1 LAQRQ
6 AEKLSK
12 RLLGL
17 QHAGGSEIFIALFA
31 MFLADARSLNRCQN
45 ITGSIREID
54 LMRTRILFALAA
66 GALFQA
72 VFAQAKPDLIIIGS
86 VSVTPNPVTAGSSVT
101 VSYTVKNQGTAF
113 ANQSTTRIQIKNAS
127 SVLLTEQ
134 YFTTSALSAG
144 ASTTESR
151 SLSIPNSAAAGTY
164 TVYVILD
171 YNNAIGQSNTNN
183 DIYWTSLSIQ
193 TVQQLPDLVVS
204 SLSVSSTSVRAGS
217 QVTVSLTV
225 LNQGSGSA
233 PSSLTRIRLAAGTT
247 ITTND
252 PLLDAFTVGPLA
264 ANQSQSFSRTVT
276 IPSTTVPGNYY
287 MGATANADGAI
298 TESNGN
304 NNQRTTPITIT
315 GTDNATFVS
324 KTIADNTTMSPGQSF
339 TVTFRLRNSGTT
351 TWTPGA
357 SGHTLNFVSGN
368 QMGAP
373 SYVALS
379 SSVSPGSEVNIN
391 IPMTAPSTTGTYTGY
406 WRMNNPSRVFF
417 GDQVYVQIVVSSP
430 NSDLIPQNLAV
441 TPNLG
446 PAGSNATVSFT
457 IRNQGSGTAKESTTN
472 IRINTSSSNVTK
484 DDPLLASI
492 NIPSISPGG
501 TYTVS
506 QPVTIPSNRP
516 TGTNY
521 IWVIL
526 DVNRTANQSNE
537 TNDRAYVPFT
547 VSLSSGSAKVS
558 QGITI
563 TPAPVIVGQ
572 NFQGSFTL
580 TEVQGAPITFENI
593 TIAILRS
600 DNTHVV
606 DMDYRTNV
614 SIPANGTYQY
624 SSTRQWRTT
633 DPSGNYKAVARGK
646 VPGGNWFDFLVTGS
660 GVNSVPFTV
669 AQDGEVISTPSTPTG
684 PTTGSPGTSYTYSTG
699 GSSSNFGHP
708 VQYQFDWGDGS
719 TSDWLAVG
727 ITSASKAW
735 SSSST
740 YGVKARGRCATHTS
754 VVSNWSSNLPV
765 TISSQGT
772 SIWPNPQISNS
783 PYRTGPFAES
793 AQNLVGQCTWYV
805 FGRIQETG
813 LIPRSVLDNA
823 VNRNGSRGIFLGNAN
838 TWHLDATAAGL
849 LTGVEARP
857 GAIAIW
863 HSSNNHNAFQE
874 NATQVTESNNTPRIG
889 YDVIVTRDGTR
900 LRAQAGTGAQ
910 LLWEMPR
917 FTVMRVTSGPVN
929 ADGFQWYELTGNGR
943 TGWCAWLQADA
954 SGPAQTGS
962 FWWNFTRIQL
972 QPAARFLTSGPDIYI
987 YPNPRLI
994 SPIDGATAVPINATF
1009 SWAAIGG
1016 ATYWLQVSKNSS
1028 FTDLVV
1034 DQRGLST
1041 NSFTAQLS
1049 ADTRYWWRVNLGN
1062 PTTPSPWSGWTF
1074 TTGGTSTGA
1083 ISVNATLN
1091 GSAWS
1096 GAVTYRFTGP
1106 QNIDGTTVPSTFTN
1120 RPTGSYTITY
1130 LSGGPSG
1137 ATFRDITPSAT
1148 QTLNAGGTVTFT
1160 MNFTSAGPSITRVGT
1175 NNTIIGSKE
1184 RKWFSIYGSGF
1195 ASGATVTLRTGTQ
1208 QFIIP
1213 QDRTKY
1219 ISTSEIQIFANLSA
1233 DPASWSAQVT
1243 NPNGAASNLFPFSVV
1258 APVPSITSIDPVSRA
1273 AGSSGFT
1280 LTVNGKEFN
1289 SSSVVQWN
1297 GSNRSTQRITDAN
1310 GFTIQLQASI
1320 SASDIATQG
1329 KAKITVFNPAPGGG
1343 TSPSVDFDI
1352 VPQGTSTLAV
1362 QVKNINGTSSP
1373 VPGANGVVELYS
1385 STNQLIST
1393 QATNASGLA
1402 TFTNVAPSTGYSLRV
1417 YHNPPASTTIF
1428 AKEYWGRKT
1437 SINITAGATLNESF
1451 IRNMPYSLAL
1461 RAYNSATSEDVTGK
1475 TVASGTTVR
1484 LELTIQ
1490 NPNVEGSSSQSVRGR
1505 VVLDRNKDSNY
1516 DVDQTS
1522 STAQIVHAG
1531 SSTRFSYTFAPQN
1544 SGQYFF
1550 AVAALSNVD
1559 GRDVV
1564 TDGWQWSSTPL
1575 FTVADVAGPTVIST
1589 NPRNGDLAAPVT
1601 NTLTATFN
1609 KDLQPGSLSVRV
1621 VDLRN
1626 AAVAIRSKTVSGSTL
1641 TLSLESTLAYSTGY
1655 AVSIDAGAV
1664 KDLAGNPNA
1673 AYSWV
1678 FVTAAPDAPDK
1689 PTLASPLDNS
1699 TNLTSPVTLRWN
1711 AVGRATGYVVQV
1723 AKDLS
1728 FTEKIF
1734 EQAVQGTSVSVTLD
1748 QGTLYFWRVLAAVNQ
1763 TLGPWSTTWRFT
1775 TVSTTA
1781 SKLNLTVYPSNTQL
1795 LERGQ
1800 SVEFTAR
1807 VTDEQGFSVS
1817 GARIAG
1823 QDEIRNDSFDA
1834 GITGSDGT
1842 VRYRTASVPLNA
1854 TNGTLYTIT
1863 FRASKPG
1870 FSDSPIQT
1878 RQVQV
1883 SVPQPLVPSISVSQ
1897 TTVNF
1902 SAQHNGSL
1910 PPGQSVTITNSGSGT
1925 LNWSITGKPPW
1936 LDVTPTSGTNNNV
1949 TVQIR
1954 PNTTALDPNTSPH
1967 PATLQVTSTNANNS
1981 PKSISVT
1988 YTIQSSVTELKVGGV
2003 TIYATQITDVSPGV
2017 KRCDG
2022 NVNINRILN
2031 FSGPIDVRPSDLSV
2045 SGDCAIYLE
2054 NIPLRKKGPKVTL
2067 YDGSFKFRISSYQS
2081 KIVDFVSSGAREFLD
2096 LFAVKIKP
2104 KEITLLTDGAIING
2118 ALSLQQLGVELGA
2131 RSLEL
2136 TTSKGLKVNEP
2147 FESVSKDLS
2156 GIRFTDINLFFDP
2169 IQEIWNAR
2177 FFVRA
2182 PIFKAGAG
2190 FEVSEGTLDAVYF
2203 DTEVGVELPIEY
2215 LGKRLNISFY
2225 ELGGGV
2231 YGLANPSTMRINLIG
2246 DLGLPGD
2253 IAKILQLSFDL
2264 NYTLPTF
2271 LEGTGELTLLYTI
2284 PIANSK
2290 VHFDIPNIFNIAGD
2304 LKVPFSYPAGIGL
2317 SGSLEA
2323 HAKLGLI
2330 LQPNPL
2336 VEGNLKGKLQLW
2348 TAPPLLPTRN
2358 AILSSINL
2366 MNVFF
2371 PFETSA
2377 DLSFRNL
2384 AGWGTLKIG
2393 KYDLAFKID
2402 FEPVLNKQ
2410 YPKIDLG
2417 TNAENLNPKLF
2428 GKLITRNDALNT
2440 LDRFEGLSLVVS
2452 EHAPNNFLRKGASGT
2467 FDQIVPLREEV
2478 SQIIF
2483 RLRGSTLLPQTTLVL
2498 PNGTRVNRT
2507 DAAENRAAG
2516 FSYLEDVQAKEVFWI
2531 IDRPAKGDWR
2541 IEIAAG
2547 TEVYLDVIGF
2557 ALPIGIHVTEPSSD
2571 RTSGRIEWIDS
2582 GLPDSARIS
2591 LYYDRD
2597 NQGLDGVLIA
2607 QDIRPANGRNSYS
2620 WNYSGVPAG
2629 SYYVY
2634 AIIEDGKNAP
2644 VSSYSPGKIIVPSNV
2659 TPPSSL
2665 EATVIDTSIELRWT
2679 RSSSGGV
2686 QGYLIKYKDV
2696 RDADYRT
2703 SFTVRDTNAITI
2715 SSLVPGRNYQFAI
2728 SSIDSDNNLSNETVS
2743 NVVSFVSLAS
2753 NNPPIIRFR
2762 PEDASQARVWRKY
2775 SARINAD
2782 DADNDHLLFSLVL
2795 SPAGMNIN
2803 SENGEISWIPTGN
2816 QVGNHRVSIRV
2827 SDGKGGVD
2835 SVSYSITVSEP
2846 TRPTIALDR
2855 NSYSDSLR
2863 FAIVTVTDI
2872 DANQSTASI
2881 EEVSVILR
2889 TPTLSRTLTCR
2900 ETGGNTGVFI
2910 SSINLKD
2917 FGLTVND
2924 TIWATYTSSLG
2935 EATTSYAIWLT
2946 KGTRRIVV
2954 KPDTIWNYA
2963 YLTQNTTRTKIFRL
2977 RNSGNLSLRV
2987 SSVKISGQD
2996 STEFAVFGIPASFEI
3011 LPDSLQDIPVRFTPT
3026 SVGTKR
3032 AILVI
3037 SNNSDDQPEMR
3048 IQLEGY
3054 AVSHPT
3060 YSVSGRVTAI
3070 PADSNAARIISGISM
3085 RLTDESITW
3094 QDTTDNNGNYRMFG
3108 LISGNYKISAHKPG
3122 YKIKPSEIPFTV
3134 TSRDVQGINFD
3145 VITEVVNDM
3154 KTPTDFELLQNY
3166 PNPFNPKTIIRYGLP
3181 LRSKVSLWIYNL
3193 LGQRVAELVNGEME
3207 AGYHQIEWQPQS
3219 GVASGLYFYR
3229 LEAVPLGGERKTF
3242 SETKK
3247 LLFLR

>member
-1 LAQRQ
+1 MNADSTPFRINGHYSGGSSNNSLAIYLYYDGHPGYDYR
-6 AEKLSK
+6 ASAGTPVYAVADGVIHYPTSFPGTTNASYYHTLAIDHGNGYISYYLHLSSHPSTGNAVVVEGQSVK
-12 RLLGL
+12 RGDLIGYSGS
-17 QHAGGSEIFIALFA
+17 AGGVAPHLHYEIHYHGIPVDPYGWQGSGVDPYFTYTGVSNVNLWQGGQYNAPNIPTVVNQFKS
-31 MFLADARSLNRCQN
+31 DGVTTIPEGN
-45 ITGSIREID
+45 ITNESTVIFKGTVSDPDGDQVKLQIELRQTTESFTGTPTLESSLVNSGNQATITRGGLVNASYKWRYRAVDSKGAASSWREFG
-54 LMRTRILFALAA
+54 TA
-66 GALFQA
+66 GNTDFIVNVQTGAITVNVTLNGT
-72 VFAQAKPDLIIIGS
+72 PWSGS
-86 VSVTPNPVTAGSSVT
+86 VNYRITGPQTINGSSV
-101 VSYTVKNQGTAF
+101 
-113 ANQSTTRIQIKNAS
+113 
-127 SVLLTEQ
+127 
-134 YFTTSALSAG
+134 
-144 ASTTESR
+144 
-151 SLSIPNSAAAGTY
+151 
-164 TVYVILD
+164 
-171 YNNAIGQSNTNN
+171 
-183 DIYWTSLSIQ
+183 
-193 TVQQLPDLVVS
+193 
-204 SLSVSSTSVRAGS
+204 
-217 QVTVSLTV
+217 
-225 LNQGSGSA
+225 
-233 PSSLTRIRLAAGTT
+233 
-247 ITTND
+247 
-252 PLLDAFTVGPLA
+252 
-264 ANQSQSFSRTVT
+264 
-276 IPSTTVPGNYY
+276 
-287 MGATANADGAI
+287 
-298 TESNGN
+298 
-304 NNQRTTPITIT
+304 
-315 GTDNATFVS
+315 
-324 KTIADNTTMSPGQSF
+324 
-339 TVTFRLRNSGTT
+339 
-351 TWTPGA
+351 
-357 SGHTLNFVSGN
+357 
-368 QMGAP
+368 
-373 SYVALS
+373 
-379 SSVSPGSEVNIN
+379 
-391 IPMTAPSTTGTYTGY
+391 
-406 WRMNNPSRVFF
+406 
-417 GDQVYVQIVVSSP
+417 
-430 NSDLIPQNLAV
+430 PQ
-441 TPNLG
+441 
-446 PAGSNATVSFT
+446 
-457 IRNQGSGTAKESTTN
+457 
-472 IRINTSSSNVTK
+472 
-484 DDPLLASI
+484 
-492 NIPSISPGG
+492 
-501 TYTVS
+501 
-506 QPVTIPSNRP
+506 
-516 TGTNY
+516 
-521 IWVIL
+521 
-526 DVNRTANQSNE
+526 
-537 TNDRAYVPFT
+537 
-547 VSLSSGSAKVS
+547 
-558 QGITI
+558 
-563 TPAPVIVGQ
+563 
-572 NFQGSFTL
+572 
-580 TEVQGAPITFENI
+580 
-593 TIAILRS
+593 
-600 DNTHVV
+600 
-606 DMDYRTNV
+606 
-614 SIPANGTYQY
+614 
-624 SSTRQWRTT
+624 
-633 DPSGNYKAVARGK
+633 
-646 VPGGNWFDFLVTGS
+646 
-660 GVNSVPFTV
+660 
-669 AQDGEVISTPSTPTG
+669 
-684 PTTGSPGTSYTYSTG
+684 TYS
-699 GSSSNFGHP
+699 N
-708 VQYQFDWGDGS
+708 Q
-719 TSDWLAVG
+719 
-727 ITSASKAW
+727 
-735 SSSST
+735 
-740 YGVKARGRCATHTS
+740 
-754 VVSNWSSNLPV
+754 
-765 TISSQGT
+765 
-772 SIWPNPQISNS
+772 
-783 PYRTGPFAES
+783 
-793 AQNLVGQCTWYV
+793 
-805 FGRIQETG
+805 
-813 LIPRSVLDNA
+813 
-823 VNRNGSRGIFLGNAN
+823 
-838 TWHLDATAAGL
+838 
-849 LTGVEARP
+849 
-857 GAIAIW
+857 
-863 HSSNNHNAFQE
+863 
-874 NATQVTESNNTPRIG
+874 
-889 YDVIVTRDGTR
+889 
-900 LRAQAGTGAQ
+900 
-910 LLWEMPR
+910 
-917 FTVMRVTSGPVN
+917 
-929 ADGFQWYELTGNGR
+929 
-943 TGWCAWLQADA
+943 
-954 SGPAQTGS
+954 
-962 FWWNFTRIQL
+962 
-972 QPAARFLTSGPDIYI
+972 
-987 YPNPRLI
+987 
-994 SPIDGATAVPINATF
+994 
-1009 SWAAIGG
+1009 
-1016 ATYWLQVSKNSS
+1016 
-1028 FTDLVV
+1028 
-1034 DQRGLST
+1034 
-1041 NSFTAQLS
+1041 
-1049 ADTRYWWRVNLGN
+1049 
-1062 PTTPSPWSGWTF
+1062 
-1074 TTGGTSTGA
+1074 
-1083 ISVNATLN
+1083 
-1091 GSAWS
+1091 
-1096 GAVTYRFTGP
+1096 
-1106 QNIDGTTVPSTFTN
+1106 
-1120 RPTGSYTITY
+1120 PTGSYTITY

-1137 ATFRDITPSAT
+1137 AIFKDITPSAT
-1148 QTLNAGGTVTFT
+1148 QTLNAGGTITFT
-1160 MNFTSAGPSITRVGT
+1160 MNFTSTGPTISRVGT
-1175 NNTIIGSKE
+1175 NNTIVGSNE
-1184 RKWFSIYGSGF
+1184 RQWFSIYGSGF
-1195 ASGATVTLRTGTQ
+1195 ASSATVTLRTGTQ

-1402 TFTNVAPSTGYSLRV
+1402 TFSNLAPSTGYSLRV
-1417 YHNPPASTTIF
+1417 YHNPPTNTTIF
-1428 AKEYWGRKT
+1428 GREYWGRKP
-1437 SINITAGATLNESF
+1437 SINITAGTTLNETYV
-1451 IRNMPYSLAL
+1451 RNMPYSLAL
-1461 RAYNSATSEDVTGK
+1461 RAYNSSTSEDVTGK

-1490 NPNVEGSSSQSVRGR
+1490 NPSVGGSSSQSVRGR

-1516 DVDQTS
+1516 DFDQTS
-1522 STAQIVHAG
+1522 STAQIIQAG

-1575 FTVADVAGPTVIST
+1575 FTVGEAPGPTVIST
-1589 NPRNGDLAAPVT
+1589 NPRNGDIAAPVT

-1609 KDLQPGSLSVRV
+1609 KDLQSGSLSLRV
-1621 VDLRN
+1621 VDQRGTS
-1626 AAVAIRSKTVSGSTL
+1626 VPIRTKSVNGPTL
-1641 TLSLESTLAYSTGY
+1641 TILLESTLAYSTGY

-1775 TVSTTA
+1775 TVSTSA

-1897 TTVNF
+1897 ATVNF

-1910 PPGQSVTITNSGSGT
+1910 PPAQTVTITNTGSGT

-2017 KRCDG
+2017 KRCVG

-2031 FSGPIDVRPSDLSV
+2031 FSGPIDVRLSDLSV
-2045 SGDCAIYLE
+2045 SGNCAIYLE
-2054 NIPLRKKGPKVTL
+2054 NIPRVNTAGLYEGRFQFQVAAQSAKLINFSSEASAATLKIKLAGLKIRPKEFTLLSDGVEMSGYIGLFPDIDPTFTIDAVQITRSAGIKHAGVLNITKIKLYSAIELENLRMRFDQINDRFEGSAFIKTPPIGVGGGFAIQNGRLDSIGVQVEISAGIPIVPTPLSL
-2067 YDGSFKFRISSYQS
+2067 Y
-2081 KIVDFVSSGAREFLD
+2081 GAR
-2096 LFAVKIKP
+2096 
-2104 KEITLLTDGAIING
+2104 G
-2118 ALSLQQLGVELGA
+2118 ALYGLTRPPTGF
-2131 RSLEL
+2131 EL
-2136 TTSKGLKVNEP
+2136 TADLASSDPVFSKVVQLKNFGLNYEYP
-2147 FESVSKDLS
+2147 WT
-2156 GIRFTDINLFFDP
+2156 FTGKGELHLL
-2169 IQEIWNAR
+2169 ERYKTANAHLKLTVPEQ
-2177 FFVRA
+2177 F
-2182 PIFKAGAG
+2182 
-2190 FEVSEGTLDAVYF
+2190 
-2203 DTEVGVELPIEY
+2203 
-2215 LGKRLNISFY
+2215 
-2225 ELGGGV
+2225 ELGGGINIANIIIGEAKLSIKHPPDWYIYGSLLAQLQIPEPEEGVRILRTILKLSNVSFPIRLAEASSQLKIDKTGAYV
-2231 YGLANPSTMRINLIG
+2231 YGSFSMKPFRSLSYA
-2246 DLGLPGD
+2246 
-2253 IAKILQLSFDL
+2253 AKIDEWPVKFE
-2264 NYTLPTF
+2264 F
-2271 LEGTGELTLLYTI
+2271 
-2284 PIANSK
+2284 
-2290 VHFDIPNIFNIAGD
+2290 
-2304 LKVPFSYPAGIGL
+2304 
-2317 SGSLEA
+2317 
-2323 HAKLGLI
+2323 
-2330 LQPNPL
+2330 
-2336 VEGNLKGKLQLW
+2336 GK
-2348 TAPPLLPTRN
+2348 
-2358 AILSSINL
+2358 
-2366 MNVFF
+2366 
-2371 PFETSA
+2371 
-2377 DLSFRNL
+2377 
-2384 AGWGTLKIG
+2384 
-2393 KYDLAFKID
+2393 
-2402 FEPVLNKQ
+2402 
-2410 YPKIDLG
+2410 
-2417 TNAENLNPKLF
+2417 NAENLNPKLF
-2428 GKLITRNDALNT
+2428 GKLITRNAALNA
-2440 LDRFEGLSLVVS
+2440 LDRFEGLSLVIS
-2452 EHAPNNFLRKGASGT
+2452 EHSLNNFLRKGTAAT
-2467 FDQIVPLREEV
+2467 LDQIIPLREEV

-2483 RLRGSTLLPQTTLVL
+2483 RLRGSTLVPQTTLVL

-2531 IDRPAKGDWR
+2531 IDRPPKGDWR

-2644 VSSYSPGKIIVPSNV
+2644 VSSYSPGKIIVPSKV
-2659 TPPSSL
+2659 APPSSL
-2665 EATVIDTSIELRWT
+2665 EATVIDTSIELRWN
-2679 RSSSGGV
+2679 RSSTGGV

-2728 SSIDSDNNLSNETVS
+2728 SSIDADNNLSNETVS

-3193 LGQRVAELVNGEME
+3193 LGQRVVELVNTEQE
-3207 AGYHQIEWQPQS
+3207 AGYYQIEWAAQ
-3219 GVASGLYFYR
+3219 GVASGMYFYR
-3229 LEAVPLGGERKTF
+3229 LEATTVHEPRRHF
-3242 SETKK
+3242 VETKK
-3247 LLFLR
+3247 MLLLR